1 MNGYVS
7 VKIIH
12 HFKTVSKNKILID
25 LDEQVYLCQN
35 YSPQITVSKNV

>member
-12 HFKTVSKNKILID
+12 HYKTVSKNKLLID
-25 LDEQVYLCQN
+25 LDEQVYLC
-35 YSPQITVSKNV
+35 

>member
-12 HFKTVSKNKILID
+12 HYKTVSKNKILMD
-25 LDEQVYLCQN
+25 LDEQYLCQN

>member
-12 HFKTVSKNKILID
+12 QYETVSKNKILID

-35 YSPQITVSKNV
+35 NSP